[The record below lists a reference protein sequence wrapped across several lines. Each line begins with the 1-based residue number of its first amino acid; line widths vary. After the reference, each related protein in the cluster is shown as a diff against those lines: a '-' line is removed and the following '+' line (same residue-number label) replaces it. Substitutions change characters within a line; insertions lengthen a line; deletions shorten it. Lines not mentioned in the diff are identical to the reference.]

1 MNPLQQLASFGQSVW
16 LDYLSRELLRG
27 DLKQKI
33 ASDGLKGMTSNPSIF
48 EKSLSYGTDYDA
60 DVKTFVGR
68 GEDVGAIFR
77 HLAVRDIQDSADA
90 FRPVYDAT
98 NLTDGFI
105 SMEVSPYLAKD
116 TAGTIAEAR
125 SLWDEIHR
133 ENLMIKVP
141 GTTEGLP
148 AIREL
153 IGSGINVN
161 VTLLFARSV
170 YAKVAEAYLEG
181 LEKLGAKADLS
192 KVASVASFFV
202 SRIDTKVDAAI
213 DAKLKGNIGDG
224 YDKLAALRGKV
235 AVANA
240 KLAYQQYKTIFSGA
254 RWEKLAA
261 RGARPQRLL
270 WASTGTKNKAY
281 SDILYVE
288 TLIGADTVNT
298 MPPETMDAYRDHGK
312 PAATLETNL
321 DEARKVLADLE
332 AAGISLD
339 RITDDLVE
347 DGVQQFAT
355 AADKLYAS
363 LAEKREKILNGAL
376 LHQEIA
382 LGDDAAK
389 IVQDELDAWTT
400 KGNVRRLWAGDA
412 SLWTGDD
419 EDKWLGWLDI
429 VGREHADV
437 AVLQNFAESVKQQRL
452 TDVVLLGMGG
462 SSLGADVL
470 GLTFGSKE
478 GWPKLHVLDST
489 DPDQI
494 RTVQRAIT
502 LATTLFLVSSKS
514 GTTLEP
520 NILKDYFYKLVTDTR
535 GAAEA
540 GRQFAAITDP
550 GSEMEKVA
558 SQYGFAHLFLGDPAI
573 GGRFSVLSKF
583 GLVAGAAIGLNVE
596 RLLTETAR
604 MVTACHAL
612 VPPSANPGIKLGVTL
627 GVLAA
632 KCGRDKITIS
642 ASPALASIGAWLE
655 QLIAESTGKRG
666 KGLIPVDGETLG
678 DPDVYGTDRVFVH
691 IHMAG
696 SDDRAKELQA
706 LHDRGHP
713 VIHITVEDSYQLGQI
728 FYLWEMAIAAAG
740 AVIGINPFDQ
750 PDVEASKN
758 KTRELTKQY
767 ELSGALPEEK
777 PMFRQSGVTVY
788 GDPSAREALGNARN
802 LGDALRFHLCRLGAG
817 DYFALLAYIENSEA
831 HYARLNTLRMK
842 VRDAKHVATC
852 LGFGPRYLHSTGQD
866 YKGGPNSGVF
876 LTITA
881 RSCLR
886 SGDSGSQSELRHDP
900 GFAGDRRFRGSD
912 RTRTP
917 CIAHSFGRSR
927 QRVGRLERGHR
938 FRTGV
943 NHADWSRWVGADGRK
958 YFAPPAAAR
967 T

>member
-1 MNPLQQLASFGQSVW
+1 MNPLKQLETFGQSVW
-16 LDYLSRELLRG
+16 LDYLSRDLLRG
-27 DLKQKI
+27 DLKQTI
-33 ASDGLKGMTSNPSIF
+33 ARDGLKGMTSNPSIF
-48 EKSLSYGTDYDA
+48 EKAISHGTEYDE
-60 DVKTFVGR
+60 DVKTFVER
-68 GEDVGAIFR
+68 GEDVGTIFR

-90 FRPVYDAT
+90 FKPVYDAT
-98 NLTDGFI
+98 NRADGFI

-141 GTTEGLP
+141 GTAEGVP
-148 AIREL
+148 AIRQL
-153 IGSGINVN
+153 IGRGINVN
-161 VTLLFARSV
+161 VTLLFARAM
-170 YAKVAEAYLEG
+170 YEKVAEAYLAG
-181 LEKLGAKADLS
+181 LEMLDPKADLS

-224 YDKLAALRGKV
+224 YDKLAALHGKI

-240 KLAYQQYKTIFSGA
+240 KLAYQQYKKIFSGA

-270 WASTGTKNKAY
+270 WASTGTKNKTY

-288 TLIGADTVNT
+288 TLIGSDTVNT

-312 PAATLETNL
+312 PAATLETNIE
-321 DEARKVLADLE
+321 DARKVLADLE

-347 DGVQQFAT
+347 DGVQQFAK
-355 AADKLYAS
+355 AADTLYAA
-363 LAEKREKILNGAL
+363 LAEKREKILDGAL
-376 LHQEIA
+376 LCQEIS

-389 IVQDELDAWTT
+389 IVQDELDAWTAQ
-400 KGNVRRLWAGDA
+400 GNVRMLWAGDA
-412 SLWTGDD
+412 SLWTGAD
-419 EDKWLGWLDI
+419 EAKWLGWLDI
-429 VGREHADV
+429 VQRESADI
-437 AVLQNFAESVKQQRL
+437 ATLRSFAETVKRQKL

-494 RTVQRAIT
+494 RSVQRAIT

-520 NILKDYFYKLVTDTR
+520 NILKDYFYKLVSDER

-558 SQYGFAHLFLGDPAI
+558 SQFGFAHLFLGDPAI

-583 GLVAGAAIGLNVE
+583 GLAAAAAIGIDVE
-596 RLLTETAR
+596 RLLVETER
-604 MVTACHAL
+604 MVTACHAM
-612 VPPSANPGIKLGVTL
+612 VPPAANPGIRLGVTL
-627 GVLAA
+627 GALAT

-642 ASPALASIGAWLE
+642 ASPALASIGGWLE
-655 QLIAESTGKRG
+655 QLIAESTGKQG
-666 KGLIPVDGETLG
+666 KGLIPVDGETLSG
-678 DPDVYGTDRVFVH
+678 PDAYGKDRVFVH

-696 SDDRAKELQA
+696 SNDRAKELQA
-706 LHDRGHP
+706 LQDQGHP
-713 VIHITVEDSYQLGQI
+713 VIRITIEDSYQLGQI

-767 ELSGALPEEK
+767 EKSGALPEEK

-788 GDPSAREALGNARN
+788 GDPSARDALGKART
-802 LGDALRFHLCRLGAG
+802 LGDVLRFHLGRIGTG
-817 DYFALLAYIENSEA
+817 DYFALLAYVENSDA
-831 HYARLNTLRMK
+831 HHDTLNALRMK
-842 VRDAKHVATC
+842 IRNQKHVATC

-876 LTITA
+876 LTITSDHA
-881 RSCLR
+881 SDLAI
-886 SGDSGSQSELRHDP
+886 P
-900 GFAGDRRFRGSD
+900 GRKA
-912 RTRTP
+912 
-917 CIAHSFGRSR
+917 SFGMVEIS
-927 QRVGRLERGHR
+927 QALGDFAVLTERGRRALRIH
-938 FRTGV
+938 V
-943 NHADWSRWVGADGRK
+943 NDLDKGL
-958 YFAPPAAAR
+958 AALSEAFDYALE
-967 T
+967 

>member
-1 MNPLQQLASFGQSVW
+1 MNPLKQLESFGQSVW

-27 DLKQKI
+27 DLKQAI
-33 ASDGLKGMTSNPSIF
+33 ARDGLKGMTSNPSIF
-48 EKSLSYGTDYDA
+48 EKALSHGTEYDD
-60 DVKTFVGR
+60 DVKAFVGR
-68 GEDVGAIFR
+68 GEDVGTIFR

-90 FRPVYDAT
+90 FKPVYAAT
-98 NLTDGFI
+98 NRADGFI

-141 GTTEGLP
+141 GTTEGIP
-148 AIREL
+148 AIRGL
-153 IGSGINVN
+153 IGRGINVN
-161 VTLLFARSV
+161 VTLLFARAM
-170 YAKVAEAYLEG
+170 YEKVAEAYISG
-181 LEKLGAKADLS
+181 LEMLDPKADLS

-224 YDKLAALRGKV
+224 YDKLAALHGKI

-240 KLAYQQYKTIFSGA
+240 KLAYQQYKKIFSGA

-288 TLIGADTVNT
+288 TLIGSDTVNT

-312 PAATLETNL
+312 PAATLETNIE
-321 DEARKVLADLE
+321 DARKALADLE

-347 DGVQQFAT
+347 DGVQQFAK
-355 AADKLYAS
+355 AADALYAA
-363 LAEKREKILNGAL
+363 LAEKREKILDGAL
-376 LHQEIA
+376 LCQEIS
-382 LGDDAAK
+382 LGGVAAK
-389 IVQDELDAWTT
+389 IVQDELDAWTAQ
-400 KGNVRRLWAGDA
+400 GNVRRLWAGDA
-412 SLWTGDD
+412 SLWTGAD
-419 EDKWLGWLDI
+419 EAKWLGWLDI
-429 VGREHADV
+429 VQRESADI
-437 AVLQNFAESVKQQRL
+437 ATLRSFAETVKRQKL

-494 RTVQRAIT
+494 RSVQRAIT

-520 NILKDYFYKLVTDTR
+520 NILKDYFYKLVSDER
-535 GAAEA
+535 GNADA

-558 SQYGFAHLFLGDPAI
+558 SQFGFAHLFLGDPAI

-583 GLVAGAAIGLNVE
+583 GLAAAAAIGIDVE
-596 RLLTETAR
+596 RLLVETER
-604 MVTACHAL
+604 MVAACHAM
-612 VPPSANPGIKLGVTL
+612 VPPAANPGIRLGVTL
-627 GVLAA
+627 GALAT

-642 ASPALASIGAWLE
+642 ASPALASIGGWLE
-655 QLIAESTGKRG
+655 QLIAESTGKQG
-666 KGLIPVDGETLG
+666 KGLIPVDGETLSG
-678 DPDVYGTDRVFVH
+678 PDAYGKDRVFVH

-706 LHDRGHP
+706 LQDQGHP
-713 VIHITVEDSYQLGQI
+713 VIRITIEDSYQLGQI
-728 FYLWEMAIAAAG
+728 FYFWEMAIAAAG

-767 ELSGALPEEK
+767 EKSGALPEEK
-777 PMFRQSGVTVY
+777 PMFRQRGATVY
-788 GDPSAREALGNARN
+788 GDPSAREALGKART
-802 LGDALRFHLCRLGAG
+802 LGDVLRFHLGRIGTG
-817 DYFALLAYIENSEA
+817 DYFALLAYIENSDA
-831 HYARLNTLRMK
+831 HHATLNALRMK
-842 VRDAKHVATC
+842 IRNQKHVATC

-876 LTITA
+876 LTITSDHA
-881 RSCLR
+881 SDLAI
-886 SGDSGSQSELRHDP
+886 P
-900 GFAGDRRFRGSD
+900 GRKA
-912 RTRTP
+912 
-917 CIAHSFGRSR
+917 SFGMVEIS
-927 QRVGRLERGHR
+927 QALGDFAVLTERGRRALRIHLNDLDK
-938 FRTGV
+938 GLAV
-943 NHADWSRWVGADGRK
+943 LSEAIDYALE
-958 YFAPPAAAR
+958 
-967 T
+967 